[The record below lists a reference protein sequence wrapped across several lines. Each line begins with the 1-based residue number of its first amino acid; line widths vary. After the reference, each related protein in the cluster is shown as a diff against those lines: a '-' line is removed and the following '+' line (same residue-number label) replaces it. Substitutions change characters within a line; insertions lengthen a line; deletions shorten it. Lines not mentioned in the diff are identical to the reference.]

1 VPSAVI
7 WLLDANALSD
17 ADCVRLLACL
27 SEPELLRYRRF
38 LRPLRQR
45 EFLLGRIVLR
55 FAVAQLAGIGF
66 GAVEIIEREGGAPQL
81 QLPPACPLIPY
92 FSLSHSRGWVA
103 CATSAGT
110 PLGIDIE
117 ALDAGRDV
125 DALAR
130 SAFSAA
136 ESDWLFKRPEADR
149 PEAFYALWSD
159 REALYKLMSNRAE
172 DAVLPELVAAGTRLQ
187 SGPGW
192 HARSWSQQGFAI
204 SLCSGE
210 QLAAVEQI
218 RLYGAAPDGWRRQAG
233 ERPHSDERRASLLSR

>member
-1 VPSAVI
+1 MPSAVI
-7 WLLDANALSD
+7 WLLDANALSETDCD
-17 ADCVRLLACL
+17 ALLDYL
-27 SEPELLRYRRF
+27 SEAELLRYRRF

-55 FAVAQLAGIGF
+55 FAVAQLMGIAF
-66 GAVEIIEREGGAPQL
+66 EAIEIIERQGRAPQL
-81 QLPPACPLIPY
+81 QLPPTCPLTPH

-103 CATSAGT
+103 CAASAGT

-130 SAFSAA
+130 SAFSAV
-136 ESDWLFKRPEADR
+136 ESDWLSGLPAVQKT
-149 PEAFYALWSD
+149 EAFYALWSCK
-159 REALYKLMSNRAE
+159 EALYKLISHQGE
-172 DAVLPELVAAGTRLQ
+172 ETVLPQLVAGGLRLQ

-204 SLCSGE
+204 SLCSRE
-210 QLAAVEQI
+210 QLAAVERI
-218 RLYGAAPDGWRRQAG
+218 RLYGATLQAWRQQAG
-233 ERPHSDERRASLLSR
+233 A